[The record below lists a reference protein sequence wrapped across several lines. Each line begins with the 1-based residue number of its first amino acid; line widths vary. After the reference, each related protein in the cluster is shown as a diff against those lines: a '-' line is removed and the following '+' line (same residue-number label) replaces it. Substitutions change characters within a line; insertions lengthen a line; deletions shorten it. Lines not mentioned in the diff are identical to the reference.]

1 MLVIHRQGGKTHAVL
16 QHLLRDALTHQ
27 TARYAYIAPTYK
39 QAKNVAWERL
49 KDIVRKIPHE
59 KNETELSIKF
69 PNGSSIYLYGADNP
83 DSLRGITLFGVVFD
97 EYSQQ
102 PGNIFEE
109 IIYPTLST
117 TNGYAIWI
125 GTPKGKNQL
134 YDLYR
139 KALSN
144 PEEYLVVFK
153 TIEDTIAEE
162 SGPTVENLTTA
173 LADAKKLVEAGLM
186 TEDAFSQEL
195 YCSFDAS
202 VKGAYYAEQIAKAR
216 AEGRIKPV
224 PYQEDLLVY
233 TVWDLG
239 ISDATSIGFYQKDG
253 NQIRMIDYYENQGQG
268 LPHYI
273 TTLRTKNYVYG
284 AHYAPHDIKQRE
296 FTTGRS
302 RQEIAQELGI
312 SFNIIP
318 DLSVAEGIN
327 AGRLVFNRLVLD
339 SSRTSEF
346 VDKISRYHKKFDD
359 KNGIFLDR
367 PEHDGT
373 SHAADVHRYMALVEN
388 NFSAYEPLPTDF
400 SMFHEYA

>member
-1 MLVIHRQGGKTHAVL
+1 M
-16 QHLLRDALTHQ
+16 
-27 TARYAYIAPTYK
+27 
-39 QAKNVAWERL
+39 
-49 KDIVRKIPHE
+49 
-59 KNETELSIKF
+59 F
-69 PNGSSIYLYGADNP
+69 GADNP
-83 DSLRGITLFGVVFD
+83 DALRGNTFHGVVFD

-117 TNGYAIWI
+117 TNGFAIWI

-134 YDLYR
+134 FDLYQ
-139 KALSN
+139 KALQN

-153 TIEDTIAEE
+153 TIEDTIGEE
-162 SGPTVENLTTA
+162 TGKTVENLKTS
-173 LADAKKLVEAGLM
+173 LEDARKLVLAGLM
-186 TEDAFSQEL
+186 TEDAFQQEL
-195 YCSFDAS
+195 FCSFDAS

-224 PYQEDLLVY
+224 PYDENLLVY

-253 NQIRMIDYYENQGQG
+253 NSIRMIDYYENQGQG

-273 TTLRTKNYVYG
+273 NVLRTKNYTYG
-284 AHYAPHDIKQRE
+284 THFAPHDIKQRE

-302 RQEIAQELGI
+302 RQEIASELGI
-312 SFNIIP
+312 PFQIVP
-318 DLSVAEGIN
+318 ELSIAEGIN
-327 AGRLVFNRLVLD
+327 AGRQVFNRVLMD
-339 SSRTSEF
+339 SEKTGEF

-373 SHAADVHRYMALVEN
+373 SHAADVHRYMALVETQ
-388 NFSAYEPLPTDF
+388 FSYDPALYEEAG
-400 SMFHEYA
+400 MYATSWR